1 MKLFLEE
8 LEQIENPGFWQGFR
22 DGLIVGASVVA
33 GIGLGVAI
41 AT

>member
-8 LEQIENPGFWQGFR
+8 LEQIENPSFWQGFM
-22 DGLIVGASVVA
+22 DGLKVGAAVCA